1 MSSWAVLLP
10 LEITDP
16 TSLDKSMHRASAA
29 GCPAREDDAKVAG
42 IAGAPGNCED
52 AVSAELVNS
61 NELWFDATGENIVCG
76 SALPPPVSLIE
87 TDTADNL

>member
-1 MSSWAVLLP
+1 MLLP
-10 LEITDP
+10 LEATDP
-16 TSLDKSMHRASAA
+16 TSLDKSMHRASTA
-29 GCPAREDDAKVAG
+29 GCPAWEPDAKVAG

-61 NELWFDATGENIVCG
+61 NELLFDAKGENIVCG